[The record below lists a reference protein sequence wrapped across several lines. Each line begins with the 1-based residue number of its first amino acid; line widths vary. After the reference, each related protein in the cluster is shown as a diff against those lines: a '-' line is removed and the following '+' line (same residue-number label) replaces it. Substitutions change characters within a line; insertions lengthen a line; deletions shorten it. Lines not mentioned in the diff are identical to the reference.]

1 MSTQQVR
8 EICNIGEDGKWVL
21 QIAMERQSLSARAC
35 DRILKVARTIA
46 DLDASETIE
55 MHHLSEAIQF
65 RSVDEHKQKTDPFSF
80 TAKYNLMK
88 LVYDNHFT
96 FIENA
101 IAEEKRIKGG
111 SRQKKIILIET
122 INQGW
127 RDLIDEI
134 F

>member
-1 MSTQQVR
+1 MEHGGYVYIMT
-8 EICNIGEDGKWVL
+8 NKNNTVL
-21 QIAMERQSLSARAC
+21 YVGVTA
-35 DRILKVARTIA
+35 
-46 DLDASETIE
+46 
-55 MHHLSEAIQF
+55 HLSK
-65 RSVDEHKQKTDPFSF
+65 RVVEHKQKTDPFSF

-88 LVYDNHFT
+88 LVYYNHFT

-122 INQGW
+122 MNPGW